1 MFDFQMHRNRL
12 AAKIETTL
20 LGEITDKVNEVA
32 KMDVERGPDQQWN
45 NPLLLGK
52 ITDYVAYLATTVRKI
67 TEYTYL
73 TDSLIVDHFH
83 ELKVNVNTL
92 LEGIRL
98 NPIDF
103 RFYTLRDADDGQ
115 RLRVHHS
122 RCLVQM
128 RTVCSVL
135 QQIKDEITNRSLM
148 TSRQTDNLKLHR
160 QSELSL
166 LWRWDLRQRD
176 IIAGYGEWGWPFTPN
191 THEQVSYLFG
201 LTNRNNVSM
210 ADILMTSEDPNAQIR
225 TILKENL
232 WFSTLNELRFKINA
246 LYPDEHDDGWL
257 SEAVEEVVD
266 KIETILYGTSA
277 PNIEEKKKKLA
288 EVLKD
293 ALDVLDDTIKT
304 KCGVEPFINFR
315 RPAVE
320 DKTYSDYGVT
330 VETTRLLGDIDSI
343 FNGFIP
349 RILDHFQDRPNRKNA
364 ALVSL
369 KSLRLVEIGLLFD
382 WDVKRRDSLA
392 KGKSAAATGFRIKSF
407 AELEALL
414 GLPGEKTKQQQ
425 ALVDFKEAYVALDL
439 DLKNETIRNVKEELE
454 EIKEKQEREPDKD
467 GKPGKK
473 KNKHIRQIE
482 TEVNVGYV
490 APPKPEY
497 IPGEITREL
506 EPVAKSDKRYIFA
519 LFISGQGG
527 IDLHHLLDEVAISRS
542 VLPYGDNIFA
552 PLLINAL
559 SDVMTIYR
567 RQTRNNQANLETI
580 LNHPDER
587 LQVLFKNAVAAVA
600 KKSEMNNVRVAMGS
614 KRETILSMTLHNDK
628 KRFMEYILKN

>member
-1 MFDFQMHRNRL
+1 
-12 AAKIETTL
+12 
-20 LGEITDKVNEVA
+20 
-32 KMDVERGPDQQWN
+32 
-45 NPLLLGK
+45 
-52 ITDYVAYLATTVRKI
+52 
-67 TEYTYL
+67 
-73 TDSLIVDHFH
+73 
-83 ELKVNVNTL
+83 
-92 LEGIRL
+92 
-98 NPIDF
+98 
-103 RFYTLRDADDGQ
+103 
-115 RLRVHHS
+115 
-122 RCLVQM
+122 
-128 RTVCSVL
+128 
-135 QQIKDEITNRSLM
+135 
-148 TSRQTDNLKLHR
+148 
-160 QSELSL
+160 
-166 LWRWDLRQRD
+166 
-176 IIAGYGEWGWPFTPN
+176 
-191 THEQVSYLFG
+191 
-201 LTNRNNVSM
+201 
-210 ADILMTSEDPNAQIR
+210 
-225 TILKENL
+225 
-232 WFSTLNELRFKINA
+232 
-246 LYPDEHDDGWL
+246 L